1 MVNAKPPNPKS
12 EIPNPQSQTIRLLL
26 VDDHPLVREG
36 LRAVLSVEPDIHIV
50 AEASNGW
57 EAAHLAQQQ
66 QPDVIIMDV
75 LMPGQDGIAA
85 TADILRH
92 NPDARV
98 LILTSLMEIERIL
111 PTVQAGALG
120 YVAKNRPPAELIA
133 AIRTLHQGGV
143 HLPGGLARRLLRAG
157 SPTPTTPPPD
167 AFTDREL
174 EILKLV
180 AQGLGN
186 EDIAAQ
192 LVISSRTV
200 GVHVSH
206 ILDKLSLENRT
217 QAALYALRHGMVS
230 LYGSGFGDTGQLGG
244 G

>member
-1 MVNAKPPNPKS
+1 MVNSKT
-12 EIPNPQSQTIRLLL
+12 PNPQSQIIRLLL

-36 LRAVLSVEPDIHIV
+36 LRAVLGVEPDMRIV
-50 AEASNGW
+50 AEAANGW
-57 EAAHLAQQQ
+57 EAAQLAQQ

-98 LILTSLMEIERIL
+98 LILTSLTEIERIL

-157 SPTPTTPPPD
+157 SPIPTSPPPD
-167 AFTDREL
+167 TLTEREL

-186 EDIAAQ
+186 EAIAAQ

-217 QAALYALRHGMVS
+217 QAALYALRHGLVS
-230 LYGSGFGDTGQLGG
+230 LYGSGFGDTGQLG
-244 G
+244 

>member
-1 MVNAKPPNPKS
+1 MINS
-12 EIPNPQSQTIRLLL
+12 QHPNPQSAIRNPQSKPIHLLL

-36 LRAVLSVEPDIHIV
+36 LRAVLGAEPDMLIV
-50 AEASNGW
+50 AEAANGR
-57 EAAHLAQQQ
+57 EAAQQAQQH

-75 LMPGQDGIAA
+75 LMPGRDGIAA

-92 NPDARV
+92 NPAARI
-98 LILTSLMEIERIL
+98 LILTSLTEVERIL

-120 YVAKNRPPAELIA
+120 YVAKNRPPAELIT

-157 SPTPTTPPPD
+157 DSTAATPPIE
-167 AFTDREL
+167 ALTDREL

-186 EDIAAQ
+186 DAIAAQ
-192 LVISSRTV
+192 LVVSSRTV

-206 ILDKLSLENRT
+206 ILDKLFLENRT
-217 QAALYALRHGMVS
+217 QAALYALRHGLVS

>member
-1 MVNAKPPNPKS
+1 MTP
-12 EIPNPQSQTIRLLL
+12 IHLLL

-36 LRAVLSVEPDIHIV
+36 LRAVLGAEPDMRIV
-50 AEASNGW
+50 AEAANGL
-57 EAAHLAQQQ
+57 EAVRLAQQH

-75 LMPGQDGIAA
+75 LMPGQDGAAA

-92 NPDARV
+92 NPAARV
-98 LILTSLMEIERIL
+98 LILTSLTEIERIL

-143 HLPGGLARRLLRAG
+143 HLPGGLARRLLHAG
-157 SPTPTTPPPD
+157 SPIPATPPLD
-167 AFTDREL
+167 ALTEREL

-186 EDIAAQ
+186 DAIAAQ

-206 ILDKLSLENRT
+206 ILDKLYLENRT
-217 QAALYALRHGMVS
+217 QAALYALRHGLVS
-230 LYGSGFGDTGQLGG
+230 LHGSGFGDTGQLG
-244 G
+244 